1 MPIKVATKR
10 SRADVIHH
18 DCRLLTSTATPKPQQ
33 IFTNLCISRMRDP
46 PFGGLSITMPIYF
59 PAEAAA

>member
-1 MPIKVATKR
+1 MPIKVATTR

-33 IFTNLCISRMRDP
+33 LSTNPAISRMHDP
-46 PFGGLSITMPIYF
+46 PFGGLSMTMPIYF
-59 PAEAAA
+59 PAETAA